1 MRETAQSLFLECGLV
16 VVCFVVAS
24 VAAWLTK
31 RLDNAR
37 DKRRERK
44 GEKECERI
52 EHRSSKGEIAR
63 SSVAILST
71 IDRARE
77 RTPASIKRAFPDLRC
92 R

>member
-1 MRETAQSLFLECGLV
+1 MRLRLLDAMRLV
-16 VVCFVVAS
+16 PIENG
-24 VAAWLTK
+24 
-31 RLDNAR
+31 DEPAR